1 MTLWKWLYNEKKE
14 TLYTVG
20 IYKDGTL
27 RNPNGYPEDEVRAA
41 CEKAERKSVFA
52 TLRDELHNL
61 SCGSLGS
68 LLPRCGTNRLR
79 HVGGVAAPGLGA
91 AGSETARRDSK
102 STRLDFVSETSQ
114 HVRVAELAATY
125 DCEIHREASQKL
137 ISAWYFIGES
147 GCMTYR
153 RARR

>member
-61 SCGSLGS
+61 RLR
-68 LLPRCGTNRLR
+68 LTRLLALPRCGTNRLR

-91 AGSETARRDSK
+91 SRLGDRSSGFQIHALGFRLRDVTACPRR
-102 STRLDFVSETSQ
+102 
-114 HVRVAELAATY
+114 
-125 DCEIHREASQKL
+125 
-137 ISAWYFIGES
+137 
-147 GCMTYR
+147 
-153 RARR
+153 